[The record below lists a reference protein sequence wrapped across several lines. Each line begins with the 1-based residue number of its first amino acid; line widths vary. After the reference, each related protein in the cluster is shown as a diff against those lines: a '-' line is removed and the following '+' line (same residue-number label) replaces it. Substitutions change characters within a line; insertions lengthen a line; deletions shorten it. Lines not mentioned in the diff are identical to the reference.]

1 MFHEGVRYEVRGMRW
16 EIRVKVKVIVM
27 VIQADRKV
35 MTAAWRPWWGDS
47 AA

>member
-35 MTAAWRPWWGDS
+35 TVVVWCLW
-47 AA
+47 